1 MKTIGI
7 ASIASVLLLGS
18 VAPASAQSLYA
29 NHVYPGLQAQT
40 VADKEAELLELE
52 YEGSDEAPADTIIKR
67 DRAIEL
73 AKQYVAIPS
82 GYILEGVGYQ
92 SNLYT
97 ISNSRGSW
105 IISFSKKDQKSY
117 GDISVTIESDTGKLL
132 SFYIN
137 EMDTDKKL
145 TFPPKIDL
153 EHAKQTALDYITKT
167 NPQEINQLL
176 YDEDYEKSFRKPLDG
191 NVEYPLC
198 YLRVVNG
205 VVFPQNYVVMT
216 VNGEGKILSYMLQW
230 DEQLTFQAPRNPIS
244 LGQAAEQFNKLAE
257 PRLQYIVPN
266 TPNGFAAP
274 AVAYE
279 TDAFLLDAETGE
291 ALLPSGL
298 KKEKQPKAIPAS
310 DKRITNGLPKAQKL
324 TKEQAAAQVSSVIPL
339 PASAKLQ
346 ATDYQE
352 NTDPITGVTS
362 FEWDLSWSV
371 ASDKKYDDSSIYATV
386 DSSTGAVLR
395 YSRYA
400 FNYADS
406 KVTSQ
411 SGTPSYDE
419 LKIKALES
427 VKQLL
432 PDYAHELY
440 LDPQYGGYTQ
450 EELQQMQTF
459 EYYFRRN
466 INGVDI
472 PNDSVT
478 ISFDRQTA
486 EIQEFNSNLLTS
498 YYPAEPP
505 KVISVQKARDIWMS
519 QYKVEQQY
527 IVVDKDKEYAQ
538 QQDLTL
544 PMAQIETKLV
554 YNLKPIFQF
563 RELTYLDAGTGEW
576 RNNETNQIVHPRI
589 TDPVDLKGNW
599 AEEAL
604 KLMLDYEAL
613 DLVDGKVQPD
623 ALITRGELV
632 QMFITTLNGGYFPV
646 ASDYADRS
654 ASFSDVTKDSKYFP
668 YVENAIDYNL
678 IDRASGTF
686 DPDAALTRSEVADL
700 IVKALGYSNLSK
712 VKGLF
717 TTKATDVNE
726 LPNQGA
732 IAIVSA
738 LDIVTLNGETF
749 SPYEKVTRAQA
760 ATFFYNFLKA
770 HSQLLDTPR

>member
-1 MKTIGI
+1 
-7 ASIASVLLLGS
+7 
-18 VAPASAQSLYA
+18 
-29 NHVYPGLQAQT
+29 
-40 VADKEAELLELE
+40 
-52 YEGSDEAPADTIIKR
+52 
-67 DRAIEL
+67 
-73 AKQYVAIPS
+73 
-82 GYILEGVGYQ
+82 
-92 SNLYT
+92 
-97 ISNSRGSW
+97 
-105 IISFSKKDQKSY
+105 
-117 GDISVTIESDTGKLL
+117 
-132 SFYIN
+132 
-137 EMDTDKKL
+137 
-145 TFPPKIDL
+145 
-153 EHAKQTALDYITKT
+153 
-167 NPQEINQLL
+167 
-176 YDEDYEKSFRKPLDG
+176 
-191 NVEYPLC
+191 
-198 YLRVVNG
+198 
-205 VVFPQNYVVMT
+205 
-216 VNGEGKILSYMLQW
+216 
-230 DEQLTFQAPRNPIS
+230 
-244 LGQAAEQFNKLAE
+244 
-257 PRLQYIVPN
+257 
-266 TPNGFAAP
+266 
-274 AVAYE
+274 
-279 TDAFLLDAETGE
+279 
-291 ALLPSGL
+291 
-298 KKEKQPKAIPAS
+298 
-310 DKRITNGLPKAQKL
+310 
-324 TKEQAAAQVSSVIPL
+324 
-339 PASAKLQ
+339 
-346 ATDYQE
+346 
-352 NTDPITGVTS
+352 
-362 FEWDLSWSV
+362 
-371 ASDKKYDDSSIYATV
+371 
-386 DSSTGAVLR
+386 
-395 YSRYA
+395 
-400 FNYADS
+400 
-406 KVTSQ
+406 
-411 SGTPSYDE
+411 
-419 LKIKALES
+419 
-427 VKQLL
+427 
-432 PDYAHELY
+432 
-440 LDPQYGGYTQ
+440 
-450 EELQQMQTF
+450 
-459 EYYFRRN
+459 
-466 INGVDI
+466 
-472 PNDSVT
+472 
-478 ISFDRQTA
+478 
-486 EIQEFNSNLLTS
+486 
-498 YYPAEPP
+498 
-505 KVISVQKARDIWMS
+505 MS

-527 IVVDKDKEYAQ
+527 IVVDKDNYAQ

-604 KLMLDYEAL
+604 KLMLVYEAL